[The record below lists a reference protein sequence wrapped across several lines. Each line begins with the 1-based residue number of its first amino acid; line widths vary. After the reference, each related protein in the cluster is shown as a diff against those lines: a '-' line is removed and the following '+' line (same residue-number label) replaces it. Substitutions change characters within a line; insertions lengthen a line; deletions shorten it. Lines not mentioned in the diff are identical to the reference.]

1 MTEEIYIIIVVLP
14 VICGLFGFT
23 LCCCD
28 MNNSKLNKVNP
39 NNPQMVT
46 ITFPS
51 PV

>member
-1 MTEEIYIIIVVLP
+1 MKEEIYIFIIVLS

-28 MNNSKLNKVNP
+28 MNNSKLNKDRP
-39 NNPQMVT
+39 RQMVT

>member
-1 MTEEIYIIIVVLP
+1 MTEETIIIIIVLS

-28 MNNSKLNKVNP
+28 MNNSKLNKDRP
-39 NNPQMVT
+39 RQMVT

>member
-1 MTEEIYIIIVVLP
+1 MKEELFIFIIVLS

-28 MNNSKLNKVNP
+28 MNNSKLNKDRP
-39 NNPQMVT
+39 RQTIT

>member
-1 MTEEIYIIIVVLP
+1 MKEEVYIFIIVLS

-28 MNNSKLNKVNP
+28 MNNSNLNR
-39 NNPQMVT
+39 QRQIIT
-46 ITFPS
+46 ISFQS